1 MMKNIF
7 ISVFLTVMIL
17 AVACAKGAAP
27 TFTEAGGDKTPNGL
41 NVVEH
46 KIVLSKGILESENKK
61 IVVKQGENVK
71 LQFISDMEI
80 EVHLHGYDL
89 KLNVHSN
96 EESTMQ
102 FMAGATGR
110 FAITSHSDHQSAENH
125 KSEIN

>member
-1 MMKNIF
+1 MTEVFFEIGPGTFIYNI
-7 ISVFLTVMIL
+7 
-17 AVACAKGAAP
+17 A
-27 TFTEAGGDKTPNGL
+27 
-41 NVVEH
+41 
-46 KIVLSKGILESENKK
+46 SENKK